1 MNYIKR
7 EETLEEKAKQSLKD
21 FWDYE
26 ESFNTYNPAIVEEM
40 SRAWNRDKLLDE
52 CGWDPTLGPTC

>member
-26 ESFNTYNPAIVEEM
+26 ESFNTYNPAIVEEI

-52 CGWDPTLGPTC
+52 